1 MYEGFTN
8 AVELDFTLPEYQEKM
23 AEAFKQ
29 IDAEKGLTCPLVI
42 GGERIYTEKKI
53 TSINPSTK
61 EVLGYSSSAS
71 AEQCDQAIRTAHEA
85 FQTWKKSSV
94 DERVRCMRKL
104 AQLLVENRFYLD
116 AWNIEESGKNWG
128 EADGE
133 LCELLDFINSYCVHI
148 QTLDKGIPLVYT
160 AEHNVCK
167 YIPIGVGATISPWNF
182 PVGLFANMLIAA
194 AITGNTSVNKPASN
208 TPISAFKF
216 FELMEKCGIPA
227 GVINFLPG
235 SGSDIGDLIVD
246 HPLTRFIN
254 FTGSKDVGCRIFERA
269 GKVNPGQKWLK
280 RVVAEM
286 GGKNAIIVDSSANI
300 AKAAQGVASS
310 AFTFQGQKCSACSR
324 ALVMR
329 DVHDEF
335 VACLI
340 EEAKKLKA
348 DQGTGRDNKTI
359 GPVSSKEAFDKIA
372 KYIEIGRG
380 EGEVVYGGT
389 YSDEKGYYIDPTI
402 IDGIKRT
409 DRIANEEIF
418 GPVVAV
424 VTVDSFDEAL
434 DIANQTEYGL
444 TGSVYSE
451 TRENVIKAKEE
462 FHVGN
467 LYFNRKCTA
476 AVVLQ
481 HPFGGFNLSGTDA
494 KTGTPNYLTNF
505 LNLKS
510 ISEDLTF

>member
-1 MYEGFTN
+1 MYKGFKN
-8 AVELDFTLPEYQEKM
+8 AVDVDFSIPENKAKM
-23 AEAFKQ
+23 LAAFEQ
-29 IDAEKGLTCPLVI
+29 VDAEKGLTLPLII
-42 GGERIYTEKKI
+42 GGERIITEKKFE
-53 TSINPSTK
+53 SINPSTK

-71 AEQCDQAIRTAHEA
+71 AEQCDQAIKTANEA
-85 FQTWKKSSV
+85 FKVWKKSSL
-94 DERVRCMRKL
+94 DERIRCMRKL
-104 AQLLVENRFYLD
+104 ATLLDENRFYLD
-116 AWNIEESGKNWG
+116 AWNVEESGKNWG

-133 LCELLDFINSYCVHI
+133 LCELIDFINSYCVHMEK
-148 QTLDKGIPLVYT
+148 LDKGIACIQT
-160 AEHNVCK
+160 AEYNKCV
-167 YIPIGVGATISPWNF
+167 YIPMGVGATVSPWNF

-235 SGSDIGDLIVD
+235 AGSDIGDLIVD
-246 HPLTRFIN
+246 HPLIRFIN
-254 FTGSKDVGCRIFERA
+254 FTGSKDVGCRIYERA
-269 GKVNPGQKWLK
+269 AKVNPGQRWLK

-286 GGKNAIIVDSSANI
+286 GGKNAIIVDSTANV

-340 EEAKKLKA
+340 EEAKKLKG
-348 DQGTGRDNKTI
+348 DQGTGRDNKSI
-359 GPVSSKEAFDKIA
+359 GPVSSKEAYDKITS
-372 KYIEIGRG
+372 YIEIGRG
-380 EGEVVYGGT
+380 EGNVVCGGT

-424 VTVDSFDEAL
+424 ITVDSFDEAL

-462 FHVGN
+462 FNVGN

-505 LNLKS
+505 MYLKS
-510 ISEDLTF
+510 ISEDLSK